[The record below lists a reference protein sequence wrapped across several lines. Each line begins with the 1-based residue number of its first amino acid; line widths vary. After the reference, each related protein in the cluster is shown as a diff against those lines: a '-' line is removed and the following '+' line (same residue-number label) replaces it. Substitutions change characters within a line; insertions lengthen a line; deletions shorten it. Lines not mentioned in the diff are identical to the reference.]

1 MRMSK
6 TVKKQIKVGGHN
18 YNVVEMNL
26 SPNKDGK
33 QLLGMHDVKEN
44 KIFIDESMT
53 HTRKVETFMHEIIH
67 VIYTNSGASHDEGA
81 IDALS
86 NGLLQL
92 GVADYLWKKVQ

>member
-44 KIFIDESMT
+44 KIFIDEAMT
-53 HTRKVETFMHEIIH
+53 CY
-67 VIYTNSGASHDEGA
+67 IY
-81 IDALS
+81 
-86 NGLLQL
+86 
-92 GVADYLWKKVQ
+92 